1 MKERCQ
7 SDRIETL
14 ACGTIIQH
22 GKYNNRIYLMK
33 AAQGMP
39 PTIPAELIK
48 KAHEMGY
55 TKIFVKIPQKMSE
68 PFLLEGFQIEA
79 MIPGFYTGNDA
90 CVFLA
95 YCLCKERAERKNQKQ
110 YKDILSL
117 ACATRQ
123 TPLKKLPEEAFTI
136 RRCDKADIPEMVRIY
151 KIVFPSYPFPIDS
164 PDYLE
169 ETMQSHVYYYC
180 VEYNDEIVALS
191 SAETDGASKSA
202 EMTDFAT
209 LPDWRGNGLSG
220 HLLRFM
226 ERDLCQHIQT
236 AYTIARAKSIG
247 MNITFARHNYIFS
260 GRLTQNTHI
269 SGDIESMNVWYKKT
283 SSSA

>member
-1 MKERCQ
+1 
-7 SDRIETL
+7 
-14 ACGTIIQH
+14 
-22 GKYNNRIYLMK
+22 MK

-39 PTIPAELIK
+39 SEITAELIK
-48 KAHEMGY
+48 MANQNGY

-79 MIPGFYTGNDA
+79 MIPGFYTDNDS

-95 YCLCKERAERKNQKQ
+95 YCLCKERAERKNLKQ
-110 YKDILSL
+110 YRDILSL
-117 ACATRQ
+117 ACSNRQ
-123 TPLKKLPEEAFTI
+123 TPKKRLPERAFKI
-136 RRCDKADIPEMVRIY
+136 RRCCKSDIPKMVNIY
-151 KIVFPSYPFPIDS
+151 KVVFPTYPFPIDS

-169 ETMQSHVYYYC
+169 ETMESHVYYYC
-180 VEYNDEIVALS
+180 VEYNDEMVALS
-191 SAETDGASKSA
+191 SAETDIESQSA

-209 LPDWRGNGLSG
+209 LPDWRGHGLSG

-226 ERDLCQHIQT
+226 ESDLGHSIQT

-247 MNITFARHNYIFS
+247 MNITFARHDYIFS

-283 SSSA
+283 GATS